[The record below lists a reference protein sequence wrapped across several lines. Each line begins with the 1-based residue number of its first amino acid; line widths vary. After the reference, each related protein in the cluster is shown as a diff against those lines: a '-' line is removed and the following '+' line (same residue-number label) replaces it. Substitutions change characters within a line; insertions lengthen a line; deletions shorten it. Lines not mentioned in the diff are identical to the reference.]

1 MPLSDRFDFL
11 DLLFFFKIVRGMIPV
26 ELPSYI
32 TPYQGGTR
40 LRRAHLDQLSYVSNV
55 IPRSEHGPLAKGFF
69 YRTFTKWN
77 HLPLEVRQI
86 DSLPEFKVK
95 LSEHMWESIVSELGD
110 EEDWDITL

>member
-32 TPYQGGTR
+32 VPYQGVTR
-40 LRRAHLDQLSYVSNV
+40 LRRAHLDHLSYVSTV

-69 YRTFTKWN
+69 YRVFTKWN
-77 HLPLEVRQI
+77 HIPFEVREL

-95 LSEHMWESIVSELGD
+95 LAEYMWTRIVSDLCS
-110 EEDWDITL
+110 EEDGDITL